1 MTNFI
6 ELTYVFFMDDTRKS
20 VTKRKIFVN
29 LDALISVEPRSHNSD
44 NDLVDAECNTLVT
57 LFNENMGVVE
67 SYIDVVRKID
77 CARSQKNN

>member
-6 ELTYVFFMDDTRKS
+6 ELTYVFFTDDTRKS

-67 SYIDVVRKID
+67 TYSNVVEKIIAQKD
-77 CARSQKNN
+77 KNN